1 MLAATALV
9 IQSCST
15 LLATSGNTDAN
26 NTVGDSTITLGA
38 QGVVGSSN
46 TGNTFRNG
54 TSQGVQ
60 STDATANSTGP
71 SPSPDEMDGSN
82 TTPSIKRSSVSSADY
97 TQWFLVEAAL
107 SGITE
112 VKLSKIAL
120 TRTQNNTV
128 KSYAS
133 MILIDHVGTDEHL
146 QTLAASK
153 NVTLPDPA
161 KIGNANSNSVNNS
174 SSANLNEKVN
184 TLSQLADDQFDKIYI
199 RMIIKDTQDAVK
211 FFEQG
216 AKSSDPDVSAYARKY
231 LPQLKMHLK
240 KVNYLRAKTKKNN
253 APN

>member
-15 LLATSGNTDAN
+15 LLATSGNTDTN
-26 NTVGDSTITLGA
+26 NTVGDSTISLGG

-54 TSQGVQ
+54 TSQGVP

-82 TTPSIKRSSVSSADY
+82 TTPALKRNSVSAADY

-146 QTLAASK
+146 QALAASK
-153 NVTLPDPA
+153 NVALPDPA
-161 KIGNANSNSVNNS
+161 KIGQTKGSAINNS
-174 SSANLNEKVN
+174 SSANLNEKIN
-184 TLSQLADDQFDKIYI
+184 TLSHIADDQFDKVYI
-199 RMIIKDTQDAVK
+199 RMIVKDTQDAVK
-211 FFEQG
+211 FYEQG
-216 AKSSDPDVSAYARKY
+216 AKANDPDVRAYARKY
-231 LPQLKMHLK
+231 LPVLKMHLK
-240 KVNYLRAKTKKNN
+240 KVNSLSAKKAEKK
-253 APN
+253 